1 MKDVYLHKAAMM
13 EYGPIIDTTVQ
24 TAFTLP
30 NGKILVHISK
40 AADMSNSW
48 YTSWPFHPLNPWF
61 DRINRFVESM
71 VETGVKQHIEVKT
84 R

>member
-1 MKDVYLHKAAMM
+1 MKNVYLHKSAMM
-13 EYGPIIDTTVQ
+13 EYGQIIDTTVQ

-30 NGKILVHISK
+30 NGKKLVHISK
-40 AADMSNSW
+40 AADIAVSW